1 MANEIK
7 IGINSI
13 DSFKVG
19 AYDCQI
25 YLGTVKLYP
34 NITPVTTPYFTFVVR
49 DSQAKF
55 KLSGNTTS
63 YSLDSGNTWTN
74 LSTDTWSPVVAS
86 GSTIMWKATN
96 PTITTDR
103 GIGRFSSSGTGT
115 FDVEGNIMSLL
126 YGDNYEGQTALQ
138 GDNQFRELFDS
149 NTKLINASGVTLPAT
164 AMTANCY
171 RSMFGNCT
179 NLVSGPTEFPA
190 TTLADG
196 CYRFMFARTNVAN
209 APSILPATT
218 LAENCYYQMYRQ
230 TSITTAPSL
239 PATTLADFCYYQMF
253 SGCTSLTTAPDLPAT
268 AMTDSCYYQMFYNCT
283 SLTTAPQLPATTLAT
298 YCYSSMFQGCTS
310 LTTAPVLSA
319 NTLAISCYDNMFRG
333 CTSLT
338 TAPELPATT
347 LAGYCYR
354 SMFNGCTSLTT
365 APVLSATSLINS
377 CYNYMFDTC
386 TSLTYV
392 KCLAT
397 THLVSGN
404 TNNMFNGITT
414 TGTFER
420 ASGANWPCE
429 AMIPSTW
436 SITPAYDP
444 VYRWETST
452 DVTDY
457 CCDSTTYTK
466 YYKDYYQVSYQNGC
480 HYQNVTPEQWRQ
492 SSSVIEYDSPDCG
505 YVPTKQYFTITS
517 LAGGN
522 TITLKNN
529 MGTGTTSFSYSTD
542 SGSTWS
548 SFTLTTGQTYTIKAT
563 LGYGDTLMMYGTNNT
578 LGTAYNRGHFFR
590 GTGDYEISGEI
601 SSLVNGNNA
610 DDTELSGKGTYT
622 FAQLFSGDTHLVSA
636 ENLKISS
643 TALPESCFNGFFRG
657 CTKLVKAPELPSTIL
672 GKEAYSSMFEGC
684 IALSQPPSQLKFTS
698 AQNDSYQRMFC
709 MSRSSK
715 ITTPAMTYSPKMFGN
730 WGSTAPVNQQMF
742 CGNGNLANVYCY
754 WTKSNHSFGTNMTNW
769 LNYTNAG
776 TFTKRSTESFGSG
789 ASGIP
794 SNWTTVNDDTT
805 QPT

>member
-7 IGINSI
+7 IGISSI

-25 YLGTVKLYP
+25 FLGTVKLYP
-34 NITPVTTPYFTFVVR
+34 SVTPVTTPYLTFVVR
-49 DSQAKF
+49 DSNAKF

-63 YSLDSGNTWTN
+63 YSLDSGETWTS
-74 LSTDTWSPVVAS
+74 LSANTWSPVVAS

-103 GIGRFSSSGTGT
+103 GIGRFYSSGGT

-149 NTKLINASGVTLPAT
+149 NISVINASGVTLPAT

-171 RSMFGNCT
+171 RSMFGNCS
-179 NLVSGPTEFPA
+179 NLESAPTEFPA

-196 CYRFMFARTNVAN
+196 CYRFMFARTKVAN
-209 APSILPATT
+209 TPSILPATT
-218 LAENCYYQMYRQ
+218 LAENCYYQMYRE
-230 TSITTAPSL
+230 TPITTAPSL

-253 SGCTSLTTAPDLPAT
+253 SGCTSLATAP
-268 AMTDSCYYQMFYNCT
+268 
-283 SLTTAPQLPATTLAT
+283 SLSATTLADS
-298 YCYSSMFQGCTS
+298 CYISMF
-310 LTTAPVLSA
+310 
-319 NTLAISCYDNMFRG
+319 NG

-347 LAGYCYR
+347 LTGNCYN
-354 SMFNGCTSLTT
+354 SMFWGCTSLTT
-365 APVLSATSLINS
+365 APVLSATTLTTQ
-377 CYNYMFDTC
+377 CYNNMFRDC

-397 THLVSGN
+397 TNIVSGN
-404 TNNMFNGITT
+404 TNNMFYNITT
-414 TGTFER
+414 AGTFER

-436 SITPAYDP
+436 SITPAYTP
-444 VYRWETST
+444 VYRWRTST

-457 CCDSTTYTK
+457 CCDITTYTK
-466 YYKDYYQVSYQNGC
+466 YYKDYYQISNDNGC
-480 HYQNVTPEQWRQ
+480 NYTDVTPAVTAQ

-517 LAGGN
+517 LANNN
-522 TITLKNN
+522 TITLNN
-529 MGTGTTSFSYSTD
+529 NTGTGNITASFYYSTD
-542 SGSTWS
+542 SGSTWNT
-548 SFTLTTGQTYTIKAT
+548 FTLTTGQTKTIAT
-563 LGYGDTLMMYGTNNT
+563 LASGATLMMYGTNNT

-590 GTGDYEISGEI
+590 GSQNYEISGEI
-601 SSLVNGNNA
+601 SSLVNGSNTS
-610 DDTELSGKGTYT
+610 DTELSGKGTYT

-643 TALPESCFNGFFRG
+643 TALPQSCFNSTFRD

-672 GKEAYSSMFEGC
+672 GKETYSSMFESC
-684 IALSQPPSQLKFTS
+684 TALAYPPTQLYFTS
-698 AQNDSYQRMFC
+698 VQSDSYNRMFC

-730 WGSTAPVNQQMF
+730 WGSVNPATSNMQMF
-742 CGNGNLANVYCY
+742 CGNGNLTNIYCY
-754 WTKSNHSFGTNMTNW
+754 WTNNSGSFGVIANW
-769 LNYTNAG
+769 VNYTADSG
-776 TFTKRSTESFGSG
+776 VTFYKRSTQSFQSG
-789 ASGIP
+789 VSGIKTG
-794 SNWTTVNDDTT
+794 WTVVNDDTT
-805 QPT
+805 QPS